1 MDNFTSQALVM
12 VMQAPSLVMVA
23 LGLLLV
29 AYERAIW
36 IGHTSVTFVAGT
48 VRSVSDRSV
57 QFHPDLILPLAVP
70 SSDPS
75 YGWIQVNLNHF
86 VAVTI

>member
-1 MDNFTSQALVM
+1 MLANGQLDESGTCCICQPVPHQLHSLQVQSGLSQTG
-12 VMQAPSLVMVA
+12 PS
-23 LGLLLV
+23 
-29 AYERAIW
+29 ISP
-36 IGHTSVTFVAGT
+36 T
-48 VRSVSDRSV
+48 
-57 QFHPDLILPLAVP
+57 DLILPLAVP